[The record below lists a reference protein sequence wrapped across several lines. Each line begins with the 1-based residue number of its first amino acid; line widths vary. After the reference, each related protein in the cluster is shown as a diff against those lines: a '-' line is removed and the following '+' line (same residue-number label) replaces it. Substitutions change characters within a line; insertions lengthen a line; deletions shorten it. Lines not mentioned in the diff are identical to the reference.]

1 MEKYFIK
8 RALTNIR
15 IMFKKL
21 FIISFFI
28 FFATCTK
35 KVEQPTK
42 DLSNKIYEMR
52 IYYTH
57 DGKFNDIISRF
68 ENHTTKLFEKHG
80 FNNVGY
86 WTTLKRDSVSYA
98 DNFTF
103 QNQGKPALVYIVS
116 FKDME
121 FRDEAW
127 SNFINDPEWKKVV
140 NESTINGPIVKK
152 IEQVFLNPTV
162 FSNLK

>member
-8 RALTNIR
+8 RALTNIK

-68 ENHTTKLFEKHG
+68 ENHTTKLFEK
-80 FNNVGY
+80 
-86 WTTLKRDSVSYA
+86 TDL
-98 DNFTF
+98 
-103 QNQGKPALVYIVS
+103 I
-116 FKDME
+116 M
-121 FRDEAW
+121 
-127 SNFINDPEWKKVV
+127 
-140 NESTINGPIVKK
+140 
-152 IEQVFLNPTV
+152 
-162 FSNLK
+162 

>member
-1 MEKYFIK
+1 MYK
-8 RALTNIR
+8 R
-15 IMFKKL
+15 
-21 FIISFFI
+21 
-28 FFATCTK
+28 
-35 KVEQPTK
+35 Q
-42 DLSNKIYEMR
+42 
-52 IYYTH
+52 
-57 DGKFNDIISRF
+57 
-68 ENHTTKLFEKHG
+68 
-80 FNNVGY
+80 VGY

-127 SNFINDPEWKKVV
+127 SNFINDPEWKKVY